1 MVFSLD
7 PGALH
12 RPLGVAF
19 GARGAA
25 GALPA
30 EPLASG
36 WIGVELPR
44 RRVLGAFDAT
54 GAAAGGAPVALA
66 LPPPE
71 LCGAAGKVARE
82 RLRRAGGTTR
92 GLLLAK
98 TPASE
103 AEVATLSEAAARA
116 AGVDTGEILV
126 VARPAEV
133 TVESSARASARGVI
147 DGMRVSLLGLAA
159 GRPLPFRNDPLVA
172 LLLTDAALQPATLE
186 RLLNEVALLS
196 FGTVAGLSKP
206 GRDDA
211 LVALATGLSGGEPLA
226 VDSLGWRTLKVG
238 AVAVAQRLVRQLL
251 ERSAPGALVIQLT
264 ISGAASD
271 EAAAHAAETLAL
283 SLHEEAGLRRALL
296 EPKGRDDIAKQ
307 LAPRI
312 AAASLA
318 APALRSAVTHGA
330 GLLAWRIDLG
340 SGAATATRWSAIAP
354 DGARIAVPRE
364 GSNS

>member
-1 MVFSLD
+1 VVFSLD

-25 GALPA
+25 GAAAASAA

-44 RRVLGAFDAT
+44 RRASGAFDPA
-54 GAAAGGAPVALA
+54 GAGERGAPVALA

-71 LCGAAGKVARE
+71 LCGAAGRVARE
-82 RLRRAGGTTR
+82 RLRRSGATTR

-98 TPASE
+98 APASE
-103 AEVATLSEAAARA
+103 SEVAMLSESAARA
-116 AGVDTGEILV
+116 AGLAADELLV
-126 VARPAEV
+126 LARPAEV
-133 TVESSARASARGVI
+133 TLESSARASARGVI

-159 GRPLPFRNDPLVA
+159 GRPLPRRSEPLVA

-196 FGTVAGLSKP
+196 FGTVAGLAKP
-206 GRDDA
+206 ARDDA
-211 LVALATGLSGGEPLA
+211 LVALATGVSGGAPLE

-251 ERSAPGALVIQLT
+251 ERSADGAVVLQLT
-264 ISGAASD
+264 VSGAASD
-271 EAAAHAAETLAL
+271 EAAAHAAESLAL
-283 SLHEEAGLRRALL
+283 SLHEDAWGAELRRALVA
-296 EPKGRDDIAKQ
+296 PKGRSDVAGL
-307 LAPRI
+307 LAPRL
-312 AAASLA
+312 AAASITA
-318 APALRSAVTHGA
+318 TALRSAVTRRA

-354 DGARIAVPRE
+354 G
-364 GSNS
+364 

>member
-1 MVFSLD
+1 VVFSLD

-25 GALPA
+25 GAA
-30 EPLASG
+30 ATEPLASG
-36 WIGVELPR
+36 WIGVELPPHR
-44 RRVLGAFDAT
+44 AFDPT
-54 GAAAGGAPVALA
+54 GADARGAPVALL

-82 RLRRAGGTTR
+82 RLRRSGGTSR

-98 TPASE
+98 APAGES
-103 AEVATLSEAAARA
+103 EVATLSEAAARA
-116 AGVDTGEILV
+116 AGLAAGELLV
-126 VARPAEV
+126 LARPAEV
-133 TVESSARASARGVI
+133 TVEGSARASARGVI

-159 GRPLPFRNDPLVA
+159 GQPVPRRNEPLVA

-186 RLLNEVALLS
+186 RLLNEVALAS
-196 FGTVAGLSKP
+196 FGTVAGLAKP

-211 LVALATGLSGGEPLA
+211 LVALATGVSGGAPLE
-226 VDSLGWRTLKVG
+226 VGSLGWRTLRVG

-251 ERSAPGALVIQLT
+251 ERSAPGALTIQLT

-283 SLHEEAGLRRALL
+283 SLHAGAELRRALV
-296 EPKGRDDIAKQ
+296 EPNGRSDVAGL
-307 LAPRI
+307 LAPHL

-318 APALRSAVTHGA
+318 APALRSAVTRRA

-354 DGARIAVPRE
+354 D
-364 GSNS
+364 